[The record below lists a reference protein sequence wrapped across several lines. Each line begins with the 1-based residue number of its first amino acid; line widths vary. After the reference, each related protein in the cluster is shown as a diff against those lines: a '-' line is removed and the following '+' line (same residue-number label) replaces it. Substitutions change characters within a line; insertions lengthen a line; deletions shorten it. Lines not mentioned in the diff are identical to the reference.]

1 MLLNIVNLRKFNFN
15 QPSEAMDNLEEASGL
30 NDSVLAGA
38 GKHFR
43 TAPSTDC
50 KLHQREFF
58 RNHTIPQFFGFLDFM
73 RKALH
78 PTAG

>member
-1 MLLNIVNLRKFNFN
+1 MLLNNVNLRKFNFN

-58 RNHTIPQFFGFLDFM
+58 SNHTNSSIFWLFRF
-73 RKALH
+73 
-78 PTAG
+78 